1 MHLFVNRCN
10 EKAVVFFVQLWY
22 NVQKYAIRLFIR
34 RKFTMADNKQYI
46 TQVQDNGR
54 VMISEAVISTI
65 VFQAL
70 NDIEGYV
77 GLSAKPGSDIVELV
91 GKKNWGKG
99 IKVTISETDE
109 LSIECNVI
117 ISYGHSVVTVA
128 SAIQEAVVA
137 ALQSMTGVTVVSV
150 NVNVCGIVR
159 Q

>member
-1 MHLFVNRCN
+1 
-10 EKAVVFFVQLWY
+10 
-22 NVQKYAIRLFIR
+22 
-34 RKFTMADNKQYI
+34 MADNKQYI

-70 NDIEGYV
+70 TDIEGYV
-77 GLSAKPGSDIVELV
+77 GLSAKAGSDIVELV

-99 IKVTISETDE
+99 IKVNINEKDE
-109 LSIECNVI
+109 LSIDCNVV
-117 ISYGHSVVTVA
+117 ISYGHSVVSVA
-128 SAIQEAVVA
+128 SAIQDAIVS

>member
-1 MHLFVNRCN
+1 
-10 EKAVVFFVQLWY
+10 
-22 NVQKYAIRLFIR
+22 
-34 RKFTMADNKQYI
+34 MADNKQYI

-65 VFQAL
+65 VYQAL
-70 NDIEGYV
+70 TDIEGYV
-77 GLSAKPGSDIVELV
+77 GLSAKAGSDIVELV

-99 IKVTISETDE
+99 IKVSISENDE
-109 LSIECNVI
+109 LSIDCNVV

-128 SAIQEAVVA
+128 TAIQEAIVA

>member
-1 MHLFVNRCN
+1 
-10 EKAVVFFVQLWY
+10 
-22 NVQKYAIRLFIR
+22 
-34 RKFTMADNKQYI
+34 MADNKQYI

-70 NDIEGYV
+70 TDIEGYV

-99 IKVTISETDE
+99 IKVTISENDE
-109 LSIECNVI
+109 LSIDCNVI
-117 ISYGHSVVTVA
+117 ISYGHSVVNVA
-128 SAIQEAVVA
+128 TAIQEAIVA
-137 ALQSMTGVTVVSV
+137 ALQSMTGVNVVSV

>member
-1 MHLFVNRCN
+1 
-10 EKAVVFFVQLWY
+10 
-22 NVQKYAIRLFIR
+22 
-34 RKFTMADNKQYI
+34 MADNKQYI

-77 GLSAKPGSDIVELV
+77 GLSAKPGADIVELV

-99 IKVTISETDE
+99 IKVTINEADE
-109 LSIECNVI
+109 LSIECNVV

-128 SAIQEAVVA
+128 AAIQEAIVA

>member
-1 MHLFVNRCN
+1 MIKNMPKGF
-10 EKAVVFFVQLWY
+10 Y
-22 NVQKYAIRLFIR
+22 R
-34 RKFTMADNKQYI
+34 RNFTMADNKQYI

-65 VFQAL
+65 VFQSL

-99 IKVTISETDE
+99 IKVTISESDE

-128 SAIQEAVVA
+128 TAIQEAIVA

>member
-1 MHLFVNRCN
+1 
-10 EKAVVFFVQLWY
+10 
-22 NVQKYAIRLFIR
+22 
-34 RKFTMADNKQYI
+34 
-46 TQVQDNGR
+46 
-54 VMISEAVISTI
+54 MISEAVISTI
-65 VFQAL
+65 VFQSL

-99 IKVTISETDE
+99 IKVTISESDE

-128 SAIQEAVVA
+128 TAIQEAIVA

>member
-1 MHLFVNRCN
+1 
-10 EKAVVFFVQLWY
+10 
-22 NVQKYAIRLFIR
+22 
-34 RKFTMADNKQYI
+34 MADNKQYI

-70 NDIEGYV
+70 TDIEGYV
-77 GLSAKPGSDIVELV
+77 GLSAKAGSDIVELV

-99 IKVTISETDE
+99 IKVSINENDE
-109 LSIECNVI
+109 LSIDCNVV
-117 ISYGHSVVTVA
+117 ISYGHSVVNVA
-128 SAIQEAVVA
+128 TAIQEAIVA
-137 ALQSMTGVTVVSV
+137 ALQSMTGVSVVSV